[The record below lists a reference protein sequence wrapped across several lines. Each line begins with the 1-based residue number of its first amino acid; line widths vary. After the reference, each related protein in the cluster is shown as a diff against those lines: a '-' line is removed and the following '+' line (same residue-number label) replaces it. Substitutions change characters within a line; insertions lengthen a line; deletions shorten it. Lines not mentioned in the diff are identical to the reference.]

1 MNAAIRNSQMQYT
14 QTQQLAEAAAAEF
27 HSNSR
32 FTVQQGKNNS
42 WAIVGSNDNRLY
54 GQRREYP
61 AAVRYAKSLE
71 RAIESKSEPAQ
82 KVVPPDDIGTRWI
95 ALWALAL
102 IVCAGA
108 FAS

>member
-1 MNAAIRNSQMQYT
+1 MNADIRNSQMQYA
-14 QTQQLAEAAAAEF
+14 QTQQLAEAAAAQF
-27 HSNSR
+27 RSNSR
-32 FTVQQGKNNS
+32 FFVQQGENNS

-61 AAVRYAKSLE
+61 DAVSYAKSLE
-71 RAIESKSEPAQ
+71 RVIDSKSAPTLTVA
-82 KVVPPDDIGTRWI
+82 PPDDIRTRWL

-102 IVCAGA
+102 IVVAGA